1 MNKFAYF
8 FFPRFYSCQTKVNP
22 SFFIQFRDDTI
33 QNTFLGYV
41 RFHVKEKVFCPIP
54 HVFHDVFAAPF
65 SQYESVCSQNM
76 PQMVGPFPLR
86 RSFGRSSVDMEDK
99 SNTFFSC
106 IIHMMISLFTYFY
119 HSENMFWFYS
129 RMALEFAMYLSNLDY
144 REYPITHVDRYK
156 SNLLLY
162 KRNISLLPIWIII
175 SFVFKWPSYLS

>member
-1 MNKFAYF
+1 MHKFAYF
-8 FFPRFYSCQTKVNP
+8 LFPRFYSCQTKVNP

-99 SNTFFSC
+99 SNTFFLVS
-106 IIHMMISLFTYFY
+106 STWWSPFQLPTFTILKICFD
-119 HSENMFWFYS
+119 FTLGW
-129 RMALEFAMYLSNLDY
+129 L
-144 REYPITHVDRYK
+144 
-156 SNLLLY
+156 
-162 KRNISLLPIWIII
+162 
-175 SFVFKWPSYLS
+175 